1 MEAGVQIPYR
11 IPTFMGMTERVDFQ
25 SSQMIKGGRIKSMP
39 TGKIKWF
46 NQQIGAGFIRTD
58 EGENVFFR
66 FSAIHSNDPKTI
78 RRGQCVSFDIAKN
91 LKSISTMAA
100 KVEPLVTMH
109 D

>member
-1 MEAGVQIPYR
+1 MA
-11 IPTFMGMTERVDFQ
+11 
-25 SSQMIKGGRIKSMP
+25 

-46 NQQIGAGFIRTD
+46 SPQIGAGFIRSD

-66 FSAIHSNDPKTI
+66 SSAIRSDDPKTT